1 MYIVLDIV
9 SNLRLL
15 KYMGGYTSVT
25 SKYYAILNKELEH
38 LQVLASMGGLEPIT
52 QGYQGLITGSR
63 AKGMLTS
70 GEARPSGWEGLAW
83 RRSRK
88 VREQISE

>member
-38 LQVLASMGGLEPIT
+38 LQVLASMGGAGTNHPGI
-52 QGYQGLITGSR
+52 SR
-63 AKGMLTS
+63 VDY
-70 GEARPSGWEGLAW
+70 R
-83 RRSRK
+83 
-88 VREQISE
+88 